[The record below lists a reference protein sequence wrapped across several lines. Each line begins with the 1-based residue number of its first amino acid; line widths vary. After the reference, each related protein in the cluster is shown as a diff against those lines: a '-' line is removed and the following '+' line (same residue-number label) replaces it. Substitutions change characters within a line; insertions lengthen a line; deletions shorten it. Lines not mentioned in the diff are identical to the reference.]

1 MRYQM
6 DVDTHQDLKELI
18 EDSLEFFCDNYMVSG
33 ELAWLCVEALAVAKI
48 ESMKGG
54 RLHD

>member
-6 DVDTHQDLKELI
+6 DVDTHQDLRELI

-48 ESMKGG
+48 ESMKGS
-54 RLHD
+54 RLND